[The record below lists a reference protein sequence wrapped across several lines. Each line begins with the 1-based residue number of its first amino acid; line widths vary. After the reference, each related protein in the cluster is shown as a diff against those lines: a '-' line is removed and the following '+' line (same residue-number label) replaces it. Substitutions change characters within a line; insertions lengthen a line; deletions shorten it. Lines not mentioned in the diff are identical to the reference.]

1 MLYHPEI
8 QRVLV
13 EQRVETLRHDA
24 RHTIPAAPAR
34 ADLSRIALRLCRV
47 GDDAAL
53 ARLAAL
59 EGVEVPAG
67 RFVLA
72 ELDGRLVAALPL
84 AGGAFLADPFV
95 ATTDIRRLL
104 ELRASQLREPG
115 ERPARL
121 GLGIVRS
128 LSI

>member
-8 QRVLV
+8 QRVMV
-13 EQRVETLRHDA
+13 EQRLESLRRDA
-24 RHTIPAAPAR
+24 RHTYPKPSAR
-34 ADLSRIALRLCRV
+34 ADISRIALRLCRA
-47 GDDAAL
+47 GDEAEL

-59 EGVEVPAG
+59 EGVAVPAG

-72 ELDGRLVAALPL
+72 EVNGRLVAALAIASGCL
-84 AGGAFLADPFV
+84 LADPFV
-95 ATTDIRRLL
+95 ATTDLRRLL

-115 ERPARL
+115 ERPARF
-121 GLGIVRS
+121 GLVRL